1 MEELDFI
8 EESEYNNSGEL
19 LGLDMA
25 LDGELSARLRRMGPM
40 RRMKVISKLG
50 KRNRSRGSRAEME
63 NFFREL
69 PRHIKQELRQGKLR
83 LADTTIFSVK
93 KISSKTIKL
102 FETQDDKE
110 VGISNVSNAK
120 LQKNFTFLVSG
131 ITMLAGELPEAP
143 DGEDPYDEREAMK
156 AIKFGSIYEFPA
168 LANGEHSLK
177 ANKKQIIPEGES
189 NWKFVTDNNTVKS
202 LGYYKLDNPRLIQDD
217 VLIEFTVELGT
228 DLLIPVNTYLKVV
241 FHGTGTTP

>member
-8 EESEYNNSGEL
+8 EESEFNNAGEL

-25 LDGELSARLRRMGPM
+25 LDGELSARLRRMEPL
-40 RRMKVISKLG
+40 RRLKFLNKMSK
-50 KRNRSRGSRAEME
+50 KNRSRGSRAEME

-69 PRHIKQELRQGKLR
+69 PKHIKQELLQGKLR

-93 KISSKTIKL
+93 KITSKTIKM

-110 VGISNVSNAK
+110 VGLSNVSNAK
-120 LQKNFTFLVSG
+120 LPKNFAFLVSG
-131 ITMLAGELPEAP
+131 ITMLAGELPIAP
-143 DGEDPYDEREAMK
+143 EGAQPYDEKEAVK
-156 AIKFGSIYEFPA
+156 AIKFASIYAFPA

-177 ANKKQIIPEGES
+177 ANKKQIIPEGEA
-189 NWKFVTDNNTVKS
+189 NWKFVTDNNTMKN

-217 VLIEFTVELGT
+217 VLIEFAVELGT
-228 DLLIPVNTYLKVV
+228 DLLIPANTYLKIV

>member
-1 MEELDFI
+1 MEELEFI
-8 EESEYNNSGEL
+8 EESEFNNSGEL

-40 RRMKVISKLG
+40 RRMKIMSKLG
-50 KRNRSRGSRAEME
+50 KKNRSRGSRAEME

-69 PRHIKQELRQGKLR
+69 PGHIKRELRQGKLR
-83 LADTTIFSVK
+83 LADNTIFSVK
-93 KISSKTIKL
+93 KITSKTIKM

-110 VGISNVSNAK
+110 VGLSNVSNAK
-120 LQKNFTFLVSG
+120 LPKNFAFLVSG
-131 ITMLAGELPEAP
+131 ITMLAGELPVAP
-143 DGEDPYDEREAMK
+143 DGEDPYDEKEAIK
-156 AIKFGSIYEFPA
+156 AIQFGSIYEFPA

-177 ANKKQIIPEGES
+177 ANKKQIIPEGEA
-189 NWKFVTDNNTVKS
+189 NWKFVTDNNTVKN
-202 LGYYKLDNPRLIQDD
+202 LGFYKLDNPRLIQDD

-228 DLLIPVNTYLKVV
+228 DLLIPANTYLKIV